1 MWNQYQCDNKRLEKV
16 RRSDAQQVPGNSLP
30 CYAKAVAHPYAP
42 AHAELFEARESYM
55 ALAEILPQTQSRH
68 TSIPTA
74 RRIHANASS
83 EARVSRPTL
92 LPGPQDRWSM
102 RVELKDDEI
111 ARLYAQGLT
120 RGALVWRAGMPE
132 WRPLLITPE
141 LSRLLHSTPIKL
153 RNVNDPTLE
162 DEVTL
167 PRPARLPTWTT
178 ANDSLA
184 ERGNEAPTVAPSTLD
199 VTPAAAAPAPAR
211 RRVELLGVAALGFG
225 LAWFARGGD
234 EPPQATAALAAPAP
248 ALAPATLP
256 QAHPATPF
264 TSSGGIPT
272 VALTDL
278 PVLSR
283 GDALGATATS
293 HAMARRSRT
302 SQPARA
308 SGDGPT
314 RAELMAALNRVASVA
329 SSCGER
335 DGPVRVT
342 IAFAPSG
349 VARSIQVSGKE
360 LPSQVRSCII
370 GAASRARVA
379 SFSGDPVTVSKT
391 L

>member
-1 MWNQYQCDNKRLEKV
+1 MVL
-16 RRSDAQQVPGNSLP
+16 
-30 CYAKAVAHPYAP
+30 
-42 AHAELFEARESYM
+42 AEL
-55 ALAEILPQTQSRH
+55 LPQAQSRH
-68 TSIPTA
+68 TSIPSA
-74 RRIHANASS
+74 RRIHASASSEASAS

-92 LPGPQDRWSM
+92 LPAPQDRWSM

-141 LSRLLHSTPIKL
+141 LSRLLHSTPIAL
-153 RNVNDPTLE
+153 RSVSDPMLE

-167 PRPARLPTWTT
+167 PRSARLPSWTIPDDAAT
-178 ANDSLA
+178 EPRNAV
-184 ERGNEAPTVAPSTLD
+184 PTVAPSTLD
-199 VTPAAAAPAPAR
+199 VTPTVAPPAR

-234 EPPQATAALAAPAP
+234 EPPHPAAALAALAAPAP
-248 ALAPATLP
+248 TTPP
-256 QAHPATPF
+256 QAHSATVQA
-264 TSSGGIPT
+264 SSGGIPI

-278 PVLSR
+278 PMLGR
-283 GDALGATATS
+283 GAALVATPTS
-293 HAMARRSRT
+293 HAAARRARA
-302 SQPARA
+302 SQPVRS

-314 RAELMAALNRVASVA
+314 RAELTSALNQVASVA
-329 SSCGER
+329 SGCGER
-335 DGPVRVT
+335 GGPVRVV